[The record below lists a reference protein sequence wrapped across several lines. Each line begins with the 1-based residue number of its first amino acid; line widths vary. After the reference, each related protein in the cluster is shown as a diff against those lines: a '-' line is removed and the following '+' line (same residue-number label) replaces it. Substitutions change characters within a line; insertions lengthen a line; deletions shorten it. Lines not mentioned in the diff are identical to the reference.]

1 MKTLFAFCMIFF
13 VSVYALRPDASANE
27 NEKKNNRGDGNE
39 VDQKNRAGTH
49 CLFEDWKKKILEGSS
64 DEMKSGVE
72 ALENAPSSCLKD
84 MLDTLGKTTMG
95 PQEYDSVRKVLQR
108 AGVSMPVYSGWF
120 RVPTLKKGEVP
131 VHRSVDILEKL
142 VGYQEPRGKELK
154 RAYRNALFLCALIR
168 ALGEME
174 TTDAA
179 EPLIRF
185 TFRRAGFGF
194 RHEVSRAIEKMRSYA
209 VPGLI
214 KFATMKVG
222 DWKSDR
228 DSYLMQAYA
237 AYMLTVLREGDPAS
251 ALSWADFSL
260 KQELFSVYGKHR
272 YAEAVEAIV
281 GYTDAEDPDI
291 RDSARKALKQYFK
304 GPRPRTV
311 SRHLKLTGGRET
323 KHRQIVY
330 MNFRQRAVHEVRVEL
345 DRLTAGKYK
354 KEVPEKGL
362 VEKLFEEQD
371 KRRRE
376 RDSRWFAKAIGKWE
390 SGEEKSAIEFM
401 QDLLAREPT
410 TSLAPQIARYFH
422 RHAASLFVQG
432 KLQESLDFLYMAYL
446 LHNDEEASRKLLSES
461 AYVRGLYHEAR
472 KELIPE
478 ALAAHEEAIRLWS
491 DNIPAARAKT
501 VLSGNSIEPGHAY
514 LLAVVAGAVSLMLL
528 WMFGFLRKRG
538 V

>member
-1 MKTLFAFCMIFF
+1 MKTLLTFWMIFF
-13 VSVYALRPDASANE
+13 VSVYAFRPDASANE
-27 NEKKNNRGDGNE
+27 NEMKSNRGEGSGVERKDGTGS
-39 VDQKNRAGTH
+39 Q
-49 CLFEDWKKKILEGSS
+49 CLFEKWKKKILEGGAK
-64 DEMKSGVE
+64 EVKSGLE
-72 ALENAPSSCLKD
+72 SIENAPPSCLKKI
-84 MLDTLGKTTMG
+84 LDTLGKTTMG
-95 PQEYDSVRKVLQR
+95 PQEYDTVRKVLQR
-108 AGVSMPVYSGWF
+108 AGVPMPVYSGWF
-120 RVPTLKKGEVP
+120 RVPTLKKGEAP
-131 VHRSVDILEKL
+131 VHRSVDVLEKL
-142 VGYQEPRGKELK
+142 VGYQEPRGEELK
-154 RAYRNALFLCALIR
+154 RAYRDALFLCALIR

-185 TFRRAGFGF
+185 TFRRAGFAF

-209 VPGLI
+209 VPGLL

-222 DWKSDR
+222 DWKRDR
-228 DSYLMQAYA
+228 DRYLMQAYA
-237 AYMLTVLREGDPAS
+237 EYMLTVLREGDPAS
-251 ALSWADFSL
+251 ALSWADYSL
-260 KQELFSVYGKHR
+260 KQELLRVYGKHR

-281 GYTDAEDPDI
+281 GYTDAEDPEI
-291 RDSARKALKQYFK
+291 RVAARDSLKQYFK

-354 KEVPEKGL
+354 KQMPEKGL
-362 VEKLFEEQD
+362 VQTLFEEQD

-401 QDLLAREPT
+401 KDLLAREPT
-410 TSLAPQIARYFH
+410 TSLAPQIAGYFH
-422 RHAASLFVQG
+422 RHAASLFVKG
-432 KLQESLDFLYMAYL
+432 KLKESLDFLYMAYF

-491 DNIPAARAKT
+491 DNLPAARAKT

-514 LLAVVAGAVSLMLL
+514 LLAIVAGAVSLMLL